1 MPIIR
6 SSDCI
11 TLPMVFC
18 PVKGNPYEVLCYG
31 GCSSIVSSLFVY
43 MCSVSSLWRSELVI
57 GTVWGGGIVVPGMG
71 RFGGC
76 VVVGMGV
83 FRGAGA
89 LIKWEQGSVL

>member
-57 GTVWGGGIVVPGMG
+57 GMVWGGE
-71 RFGGC
+71 C
-76 VVVGMGV
+76 
-83 FRGAGA
+83 GAGDGPVWG
-89 LIKWEQGSVL
+89 LCRYGGGGV